1 MLSVSFNQDYSCFA
15 CGFSNGFRIYNCDP
29 FKETFRR
36 VDFNGGIGICT
47 MLFRCNLLA
56 LVGGGRN
63 PKFPPNIVKIWD
75 DHQNRA
81 IGELMF
87 RSAVKAVL
95 LRRDRVV
102 VVLEQ
107 KVYVYRFSDLKLL
120 DQISTIA
127 NRRGLCALCPDSSSV
142 VLACPGHKS
151 GTVRVE
157 LYDLRKSHIVPAH
170 ESDLAAI
177 ALNQQGTRLVTA
189 SEKGTLLRLFD
200 THTGELLRE
209 FRRGTE
215 RATINCVVFSK
226 TTEHLACSSDKGTV
240 HIFNLGSA
248 SGKAKEEENGGSSS
262 QKNNTSKLAL
272 LRRVLPGVP
281 KYVESEWSFAQ
292 VHGLDPQ
299 SICAFIGQSETIAIV
314 GADGSYTTSNFS
326 AGGECDTR
334 VFSRFASSVA
344 PQLPYPSTT
353 PATQG
358 SDASSS
364 PQPQGGNDS
373 GPSPEPEFFH
383 SVVNT
388 ASSTESPST
397 AP

>member
-1 MLSVSFNQDYSCFA
+1 MSALCPEDLAERPLLSVSFNQDYSCFA
-15 CGFSNGFRIYNCDP
+15 CGFSDGFRIYNCDP

-120 DQISTIA
+120 DQISTIS

-177 ALNQQGTRLVTA
+177 ALNQQGTRLATA
-189 SEKGTLLRLFD
+189 SEKGTLVRLFD

-209 FRRGTE
+209 LRRGTE

-226 TTEHLACSSDKGTV
+226 STEHLACSSDKGTV
-240 HIFNLGSA
+240 HIFSLASLAKADRGSSRQA
-248 SGKAKEEENGGSSS
+248 DEEGGGSSGQ
-262 QKNNTSKLAL
+262 QKK
-272 LRRVLPGVP
+272 
-281 KYVESEWSFAQ
+281 
-292 VHGLDPQ
+292 
-299 SICAFIGQSETIAIV
+299 
-314 GADGSYTTSNFS
+314 
-326 AGGECDTR
+326 
-334 VFSRFASSVA
+334 
-344 PQLPYPSTT
+344 
-353 PATQG
+353 
-358 SDASSS
+358 
-364 PQPQGGNDS
+364 
-373 GPSPEPEFFH
+373 
-383 SVVNT
+383 
-388 ASSTESPST
+388 
-397 AP
+397 